1 MRPTVVADVTLTR
14 RALTASLLT
23 LCAQPR
29 APLLAA
35 QPPTSCSLPSLVD
48 AQNKLISAEEMLAD
62 RRRWREALSVLDG
75 VDEAALLRALEG
87 CVDPMTFTE
96 KAMNNNAFI
105 VYYEE
110 RRYSD
115 LRLEPQTPS
124 LRAEQN
130 GRKKEL
136 MRALADE
143 KAELAYLTK
152 PGVEDDPSELKAY
165 AATARKALGDF
176 LALVPQPPAAAAPAS
191 R

>member
-1 MRPTVVADVTLTR
+1 MRPIAFADVTLTR
-14 RALTASLLT
+14 RALAASLLA
-23 LCAQPR
+23 LCAQPP
-29 APLLAA
+29 AALLAA
-35 QPPTSCSLPSLVD
+35 QPPTACSLPSLVD
-48 AQNKLISAEEMLAD
+48 ANNKLISAEKMLAD
-62 RRRWREALSVLDG
+62 RGRWPEALTVLNG

-87 CVDPMTFTE
+87 CVDPKTLTE
-96 KAMNNNAFI
+96 QAMNNAAFI

-115 LRLEPQTPS
+115 VRLEPQTPS

-176 LALVPQPPAAAAPAS
+176 LALVPQPAAVPAS